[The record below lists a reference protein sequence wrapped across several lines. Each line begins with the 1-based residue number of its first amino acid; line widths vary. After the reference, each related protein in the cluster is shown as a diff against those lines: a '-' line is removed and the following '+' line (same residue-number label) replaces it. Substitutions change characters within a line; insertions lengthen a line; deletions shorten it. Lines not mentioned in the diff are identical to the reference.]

1 MPSANITLNVGWTKC
16 LTYSGIVRCR
26 ILGNLLPWG
35 KIEFAHPVQ
44 VIHRVRKNVNVM
56 LAPLLRTIRGTL
68 DRYRLLQSVKSFIVV
83 LLEALYNTIRI
94 IGAGVLL
101 HKLLLVYGSRV
112 VSPGVLVDNGG
123 GSWAALWYGLWRDHV
138 QWYFQHITHT
148 QCIYYQ
154 IHRATRSESEEYIT
168 MRCYGVLMACTLL
181 KQLRLGMSSV
191 KCVINILTMCV
202 HMNIVWSATTHYHR

>member
-83 LLEALYNTIRI
+83 LLEALNNTICI

-148 QCIYYQ
+148 MYILSDSQSNTIRKRGIYHY
-154 IHRATRSESEEYIT
+154 E
-168 MRCYGVLMACTLL
+168 MLRCANGMHTL
-181 KQLRLGMSSV
+181 KTAPARHELGQV
-191 KCVINILTMCV
+191 
-202 HMNIVWSATTHYHR
+202 RD